1 MKYLLLCLLASIVTE
16 ATSTSVILVPGIG
29 GSVLTTCQQ
38 GPMFSKDEF
47 GQVKR
52 ATIVSDCRRVYLD
65 YVYAD
70 QMSKEYLVSTFDP
83 KTLRSTSVNNYTLSV
98 SWAANGLDAID
109 TLDPDLWFFSYRSW
123 YFHETIIDFRRL
135 LSANNVTLVGFP
147 YDWRQHVCEESVMT
161 SFYAMIKRSHPPYII
176 VTHSM
181 GALVFQC
188 ALLRYPEIAP
198 LIEGAVFIAP
208 PLGGSFMAIQS
219 VLWGYDFG
227 IPYTWM
233 GGMKVET
240 SRSVALGIGSVPCLL
255 PFPTNQTF
263 ITYQTLDGK
272 NHSIN
277 NKNLVDFLSDAT
289 GNETEHYSVGS
300 LWIKSNALLTF
311 PATVVIGTEIGT
323 PIGYDVPRPVRNP
336 SDIPSVPMVPKN
348 IRYGPGDGTVP
359 SDWVEGFLSA
369 FKMSDTR
376 ITIRKYIGTK
386 NHVDMLSDD
395 DLMRDITDIIK
406 GYLSTSQ

>member
-1 MKYLLLCLLASIVTE
+1 MKYLLHFFLLAAVVTIS
-16 ATSTSVILVPGIG
+16 AAASVILIPGIG
-29 GSVLTTCQQ
+29 GSVLTTCQS
-38 GPMFSKDEF
+38 GPMFAKDER
-47 GQVKR
+47 GEVKR
-52 ATIVSDCRRVYLD
+52 HTIVADCRRVYLD

-70 QMSKEYLVSTFDP
+70 QMGKEYLVSTFDP
-83 KTLRSTSVNNYTLSV
+83 KTLRTTSANNYTLSV
-98 SWAANGLDAID
+98 SWSSNGLDAID

-135 LSANNVTLVGFP
+135 LKNVTIAGFP
-147 YDWRQHVCEESVMT
+147 YDWRQHVCEESVMN
-161 SFYAMIKRSHPPYII
+161 SFYAMLKRNEPPYII

-198 LIEGAVFIAP
+198 LIEGVVFIAP

-233 GGMKVET
+233 GGMKVDT
-240 SRSVALGIGSVPCLL
+240 SRSIALGVGSVPCLL
-255 PFPTNQTF
+255 PFMTNQTF
-263 ITYQTLDGK
+263 VTYQTTDGK
-272 NHSIN
+272 NHSVDN
-277 NKNLVDFLSDAT
+277 RNLVSFLSDAT

-300 LWIKSNALLTF
+300 MWIKSKALRTF
-311 PATVVIGTEIGT
+311 PTTVIIGTEIGT
-323 PIGYDVPRPVRNP
+323 PIGYDVPKQVSTP
-336 SDIPSVPMVPKN
+336 SDIPLMPMLVKS

-359 SDWVEGFLSA
+359 SDWVEGFLNKFTGA
-369 FKMSDTR
+369 DTR
-376 ITIRKYIGTK
+376 ITIRKYLGTK

-406 GYLSTSQ
+406 GYLSSA